1 MATMKHIPRL
11 DVEWLDPE
19 AVQIVRA
26 LQQRKFTSYLVGGCV
41 RDLLLGK
48 HPKDYDIATNARPQ
62 EVKRA
67 VPYCFIIGKRFRLVL
82 AKRGEHQFEIATFRR
97 DPSVEEKSDENL
109 EGDNLFGTPE
119 EDARRRDFTINALF
133 YDPLKKNL
141 LDFAGG
147 LEDLREGIV
156 RMIGDPDVRLIE
168 DPIRILRG
176 IRLSQMI
183 RFALD
188 TDLQRAMK
196 THAQALTGTALPRR
210 REEFLKFLRLEDP
223 ARPFIMAHDFGVID
237 YVLPTL
243 GEILND
249 PKLHDSFLA
258 HIRHLHLS
266 EKAAPVDLFAGL
278 VQAFIRTAIEPDPH
292 VELSA
297 REILENPRVLKL
309 MRDELGMFKNEQV
322 LVAKAFDLQN
332 LLLKRKEFER
342 RGERRR
348 RAVVTHQAF
357 NVAIEIAKRDFLLS
371 PSDIKFWNESSEA
384 APAETSS
391 AAQLR
396 RRKRRRPRHKRAKA
410 HGHGEDSST
419 DVKDDRA
426 HTREESN

>member
-1 MATMKHIPRL
+1 MKKIPRL

-26 LQQRKFTSYLVGGCV
+26 LQQRKYTTYLVGGCV

-48 HPKDYDIATNARPQ
+48 HPKDYDIATTARPQ
-62 EVKRA
+62 EVKKV

-97 DPSVEEKSDENL
+97 DPSPEEKADENL

-119 EDARRRDFTINALF
+119 EDANRRDFTINALF
-133 YDPLKKNL
+133 YDPLKKTL
-141 LDFAGG
+141 IDFAGG
-147 LEDLREGIV
+147 LEDLRAGIV
-156 RMIGDPDVRLIE
+156 RMIGDPNVRLVE

-188 TDLQRAMK
+188 TDLRRAMK
-196 THAQALTGTALPRR
+196 THANTLTSTPLPRR
-210 REEFLKFLRLEDP
+210 REEYLKFLRLEDP
-223 ARPFIMAHDFGVID
+223 TLPFIMAHDFGVVD

-243 GEILND
+243 ATVMND
-249 PKLHDSFLA
+249 PKLHDEFLS
-258 HIRHLHLS
+258 HLRHTPS
-266 EKAAPVDLFAGL
+266 TEKPSPVQLFTNL
-278 VQAFIRTAIEPDPH
+278 VQAYVRTVIEPDPH
-292 VELSA
+292 KDLSA
-297 REILENPRVLKL
+297 RDILENPELVKL

-332 LLLKRKEFER
+332 LLKKRKDFER

-357 NVAIEIAKRDFLLS
+357 NVALDIAKRDFLLS
-371 PSDIKFWNESSEA
+371 PSDLQFWTQSLESLPASEA
-384 APAETSS
+384 AQPT
-391 AAQLR
+391 R
-396 RRKRRRPRHKRAKA
+396 RRRRRNKKKKKVHHHTA
-410 HGHGEDSST
+410 GFTET
-419 DVKDDRA
+419 TDDRA
-426 HTREESN
+426 QTPGESN